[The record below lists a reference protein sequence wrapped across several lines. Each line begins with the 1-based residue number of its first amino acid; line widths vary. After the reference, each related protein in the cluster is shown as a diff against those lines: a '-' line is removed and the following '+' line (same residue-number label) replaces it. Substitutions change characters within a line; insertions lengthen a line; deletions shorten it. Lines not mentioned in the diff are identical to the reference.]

1 MEGDGPLAGPAKHAG
16 VIVIGRNLPAVDATA
31 ARVMGINPLK
41 VPHLKVASGWLGT
54 IRENNI
60 SQRGETIASVQTQF
74 ALLSKIPAQ
83 RGLRLRAT

>member
-1 MEGDGPLAGPAKHAG
+1 M
-16 VIVIGRNLPAVDATA
+16 IGRNLPAVDATA